1 MALQVPQFEPTYLS
15 LDYLFSRIYNFII
28 NFFSFLRGVNL
39 NEFIGTL
46 KMISAFFVVIL
57 LVILF
62 YTWMRLYEM
71 KKEMEEKTKE
81 KELVKKQE
89 EENPI
94 KNSQWLHICDLFD
107 SPKQSDW
114 RLAIIESNTILEK
127 LVAPMKIKGD
137 TTGEKLKNVEPSDF
151 RTAKFARE
159 ANYIRNRIAHDGLDF
174 KLDQKEAYRVK
185 GLYQSVFE
193 EFNIL

>member
-1 MALQVPQFEPTYLS
+1 MQVPVPQFEPTYLS
-15 LDYLFSRIYNFII
+15 LDYVFSRIYNFFSH
-28 NFFSFLRGVNL
+28 FFSFLNGVQF
-39 NEFIGTL
+39 NELVGTL
-46 KMISAFFVVIL
+46 KVISAFVVLIL
-57 LVILF
+57 FVILF
-62 YTWMRLYEM
+62 YTWIRLYEM
-71 KKEMEEKTKE
+71 KQEIEAQAKENEFI
-81 KELVKKQE
+81 KKQE
-89 EENPI
+89 EQNPI
-94 KNSQWLHICDLFD
+94 KNSQWLHVCDLFD

-159 ANYIRNRIAHDGLDF
+159 ANYIRNRIAHDGLEF
-174 KLDQKEAYRVK
+174 TLDQKEAYRVK

-193 EFNIL
+193 EFDIL